1 MSKRAFTSVD
11 AYVGS
16 RVRMQRNLI
25 GMSQEKLAEH
35 LGITFQQVQKYEKGT
50 NRIGASRLYA
60 IAKAL
65 GVEISYFFDQ
75 YDGEEPDFEGLEP
88 NTEHK
93 DVSRFLVSRE
103 GLALIRAFSKI
114 ENPKI
119 RRSFVELAK
128 TLSNDEGLAVPEAQ
142 DVSTSHERHSH

>member
-1 MSKRAFTSVD
+1 MSKKAFTSVD

-25 GMSQEKLAEH
+25 GMSQEKLAEL

-60 IAKAL
+60 IARGL
-65 GVEISYFFDQ
+65 GVEISYFFEQ
-75 YDGEEPDFEGLEP
+75 YDGEEANLEGLEQDS
-88 NTEHK
+88 EHK
-93 DVSRFLVSRE
+93 DVSRFLASRE

-128 TLSNDEGLAVPEAQ
+128 TLSSDEGQTVPEAQ
-142 DVSTSHERHSH
+142 DASASQERHSH